1 MTYINDQTFNNKHK
15 ESEVEITYDIG
26 FNKATKS
33 FPTSTTWAAVFDK
46 CGITTEHLSKIRFRG
61 VGGARINT
69 PVLYETLASCESRR
83 ISIDYGGLVGGAPKR
98 LREDDEDEDED
109 EPNAP
114 RIKCA
119 ADDKPERLLHR
130 DDEDEDEDEPNAP
143 RIKCARTT
151 SPSGSSTATNAL
163 ATSSAAPRAAMLALA
178 DATLALSQKLV
189 QPQKNEEDSDSNE
202 DVRLL
207 QTMPV
212 ESQEGG
218 FADEFKRVADNIVTL
233 LAAVCSSSAPRL
245 APLALL
251 LLANRCEAA
260 VSCESLTTAIAGI
273 ASLAALASRAAPA
286 SSRVGAKHAC
296 SSGCAATRA
305 RLARSP
311 AMTLANS
318 LVVTLLA
325 AVCSSSA
332 PRLAPLALLLLAN
345 RCEAAG
351 TVCHNSKYS
360 SLCDGTFTGTE
371 VHLGIEGLSGTIPP
385 QLGDISQLQKLDLHS
400 NSISGTI
407 PPEMS
412 KLSQLQK
419 LSLCCNSISGTIPPE
434 MSKLS
439 QLQSFLLGGNSISG
453 TIPAETSKLSQ
464 LHGLYL
470 HRNSISG
477 TIPSDTGKLSQL
489 EWLYLDNNDISGTVP
504 SQLNDLPLTYCRL
517 GGTNHFACP
526 LPALPNVCTS
536 RSSYIPECNYP
547 PPSPP

>member
-83 ISIDYGGLVGGAPKR
+83 ISIDYGTSSPSPSPPRTSLVLGGLVGGAPKR

-119 ADDKPERLLHR
+119 
-130 DDEDEDEDEPNAP
+130 
-143 RIKCARTT
+143 RTT
-151 SPSGSSTATNAL
+151 SPGGSSTATNAL

-260 VSCESLTTAIAGI
+260 
-273 ASLAALASRAAPA
+273 
-286 SSRVGAKHAC
+286 
-296 SSGCAATRA
+296 
-305 RLARSP
+305 
-311 AMTLANS
+311 
-318 LVVTLLA
+318 
-325 AVCSSSA
+325 
-332 PRLAPLALLLLAN
+332 
-345 RCEAAG
+345 G

-371 VHLGIEGLSGTIPP
+371 VV
-385 QLGDISQLQKLDLHS
+385 
-400 NSISGTI
+400 
-407 PPEMS
+407 
-412 KLSQLQK
+412 
-419 LSLCCNSISGTIPPE
+419 
-434 MSKLS
+434 
-439 QLQSFLLGGNSISG
+439 
-453 TIPAETSKLSQ
+453 
-464 LHGLYL
+464 LY
-470 HRNSISG
+470 
-477 TIPSDTGKLSQL
+477 
-489 EWLYLDNNDISGTVP
+489 
-504 SQLNDLPLTYCRL
+504 
-517 GGTNHFACP
+517 
-526 LPALPNVCTS
+526 
-536 RSSYIPECNYP
+536 
-547 PPSPP
+547 